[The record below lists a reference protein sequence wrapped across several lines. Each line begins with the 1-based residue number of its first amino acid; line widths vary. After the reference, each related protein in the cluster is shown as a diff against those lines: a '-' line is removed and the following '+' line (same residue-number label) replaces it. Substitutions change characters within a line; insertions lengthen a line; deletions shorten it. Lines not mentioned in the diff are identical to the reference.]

1 MIIQNE
7 GGSWSSAGRV
17 ANSAWDKKIYGADRE
32 QIFSAELCVGTGL
45 GIHGHHEDWERM
57 IQGSAGLNQKRG
69 TGTLGKESEMQAQ
82 ENNTGGN
89 SWMHL
94 AGSIWQSVS
103 LGFMLFRR
111 VRLHQH
117 RCRLYTVPSYMVF
130 SLV

>member
-69 TGTLGKESEMQAQ
+69 TGTLGRRASPGKQHWWEQLDAP
-82 ENNTGGN
+82 
-89 SWMHL
+89 SWFHM
-94 AGSIWQSVS
+94 AISVS
-103 LGFMLFRR
+103 W
-111 VRLHQH
+111 VH
-117 RCRLYTVPSYMVF
+117 VV
-130 SLV
+130 